1 MARMH
6 ARMATRAL
14 PQIVEIGG
22 IEMVKRSQKNLN
34 GGEEASRK
42 CPSCY
47 SNRIWKD
54 GIRRIKN
61 SSVQRYICRDC
72 DYRFSETSILLT
84 NLNHNGK
91 SQVCAILTEAKNLT
105 RVEPLRSGLA
115 GATPRSNAVNEF
127 TDQLKR
133 DGYSPLTIKACF
145 NYLDLMERKDVN
157 ILKPEQVKA
166 FIAEQK
172 WQNHS
177 KATVVTY
184 YGIFLKTMHIQWN
197 PPRYRYERKIPF
209 IPLEN
214 EIDSLIAGCGR
225 KMSVFLRLLKE
236 TGARVGEALRLRWR
250 DFDFQKSIVA
260 INNPEKSSLARAL
273 PISPTLKAMLN
284 SLPKNNNRVFGTSM
298 NTMQSNFRQQ
308 RNRLA
313 VKLKNPRLKQITF
326 HTFRHFFATM
336 LYAKTL
342 NILKVQQALGH
353 KNINNTLIY
362 TQLIDFKSEEYDVQV
377 AETVGE
383 AKKLGE
389 AGFELYDTIDRCHLY
404 RIRK

>member
-1 MARMH
+1 MYACEGFLVRDSK
-6 ARMATRAL
+6 
-14 PQIVEIGG
+14 E
-22 IEMVKRSQKNLN
+22 
-34 GGEEASRK
+34 GGEKASRK

-54 GIRRIKN
+54 GIRRITN

-72 DYRFSETSILLT
+72 GYRFSETSILLT

-105 RVEPLRSGLA
+105 EVEPLRNGLA
-115 GATPRSNAVNEF
+115 GATPCSNAVNEF
-127 TDQLKR
+127 ADQLKR
-133 DGYSPLTIKACF
+133 DGYSTLTIKACF
-145 NYLDLMERKDVN
+145 NYLDLMERKGVN
-157 ILKPEQVKA
+157 ILNPEQVKA

-177 KATVVTY
+177 KATFVTY

-197 PPRYRYERKIPF
+197 PPRYRYERKVPF

-214 EIDSLIAGCGR
+214 EIDDLIAGCGR

-236 TGARVGEALRLRWR
+236 TGVRVGEALRLRWR

-260 INNPEKSSLARAL
+260 VNNPEKSSLARAL

-284 SLPKNNNRVFGTSM
+284 SLPRNNNRVFSTSM
-298 NTMQSNFRQQ
+298 NTVQSNFRQQ

-313 VKLKNPRLKQITF
+313 VKLKNPRLTWITF

-342 NILKVQQALGH
+342 NILRVQQALGH
-353 KNINNTLIY
+353 KNINNTQVY
-362 TQLIDFKSEEYDVQV
+362 TQLIDFKSEEYDVQL
-377 AETVGE
+377 AETVEE

-389 AGFELYDTIDRCHLY
+389 AGFDHYDTIDSCHLY
-404 RIRK
+404 RRRK